1 MEGRDITDKTRERT
15 KLYADPETRG
25 KAKACRG
32 NGELGDVTREFLVE
46 VAWGEAWVNQTG
58 LNSYI

>member
-1 MEGRDITDKTRERT
+1 MEGRHITDKTRERT

-46 VAWGEAWVNQTG
+46 VAWGEAWVN
-58 LNSYI
+58 